1 MPPECLSAA
10 GGHTQRGRPHGER
23 HSAVKSGEAPTR
35 PIVDRPPRNARR
47 SARRETRTLE
57 AAGRACDSVP
67 RREVGEFVRAG
78 TGAGW
83 VTADGGGVS
92 RGWWKVLALG
102 GGSGRTTP

>member
-1 MPPECLSAA
+1 M
-10 GGHTQRGRPHGER
+10 
-23 HSAVKSGEAPTR
+23 KSGEAPTR
-35 PIVDRPPRNARR
+35 PIVDRTPGTHDAQ
-47 SARRETRTLE
+47 RETRTLE

-67 RREVGEFVRAG
+67 RREVGEFVRSG